1 MARRR
6 DHVAVNISRGAR
18 RARLGVWMRW
28 SAGTWKILAGHLRAN
43 SLTIFLDL
51 TASRAFFDD
60 YSACRSFVWGPHP
73 PLRNF
78 IFSSSLDTRSAA
90 RYRFRWWGSGRLPPP
105 DEPRFPRVRVQ
116 SHTRAEATRE
126 ATGEAHFVALRAG
139 RAFATGSSS
148 GVGGRRRERVDA
160 SEPLGRVPFRDLP
173 SPAAR
178 LPSAR
183 DGRGVHVA
191 EGVLCG
197 VAGDRLPRRRPESRA
212 HSRRGCVPT
221 RHPSLTPPRRL
232 ASPRL
237 VSPRRSPRALTSP
250 PSPLP
255 SPPFPPRSRRKQNR
269 GGAR

>member
-18 RARLGVWMRW
+18 RARLGVLDEMVGR
-28 SAGTWKILAGHLRAN
+28 HLD
-43 SLTIFLDL
+43 IFGR
-51 TASRAFFDD
+51 TPTRKQSYNFSRFTHREPFSMTTPPAVH
-60 YSACRSFVWGPHP
+60 SSGAHIRRCGISSCPRSKLGCPV
-73 PLRNF
+73 
-78 IFSSSLDTRSAA
+78 
-90 RYRFRWWGSGRLPPP
+90 YRFRGGALGGFQP

-116 SHTRAEATRE
+116 RHTRAEATRE

-148 GVGGRRRERVDA
+148 GVGGRRRERVNA
-160 SEPLGRVPFRDLP
+160 SEPLCRVPFRDLP

-191 EGVLCG
+191 EGILRG

-212 HSRRGCVPT
+212 HSRRGCVPSVGD
-221 RHPSLTPPRRL
+221 PILTPPRRL

-237 VSPRRSPRALTSP
+237 VVPRPRSP
-250 PSPLP
+250 PSPLHF
-255 SPPFPPRSRRKQNR
+255 PPPRPRSRRKQNR